1 MMTLNHKQMDLVVTG
16 SAAIA
21 SNTSHILRMA
31 NRQDQN
37 SLSVE
42 NRLQMLEQYLDRMVC
57 KRTRF
62 QIPSL

>member
-16 SAAIA
+16 SAVIV

-37 SLSVE
+37 NLSVE
-42 NRLQMLEQYLDRMVC
+42 NKLEMLEQYLDRMVC
-57 KRTRF
+57 KWF
-62 QIPSL
+62 IIPLL